1 MLKFPQS
8 FKAVWLVVFVFTL
21 QPDLVVANP
30 NVKVTQV
37 VATDVWQD
45 NWHKSLETL
54 ATVKA
59 KEEVAITSVVAERVV
74 AIYFDD
80 GDFVTKDQVLVE
92 LDSAEIKANLA
103 ELKVALANSEQ
114 EYQRYLPLHQRGD
127 VSKSVLDAQKR
138 ELEMAKAKLAAMQ
151 AKLDRLTIKA
161 PFAGQ
166 VGAREV
172 SLGALLQPGLVVTH
186 LVAIDDLRLD
196 FSLPSRFLANFKLGD
211 KVKATTDAYP
221 EKQFIAELVTILP
234 QVDSRTRS
242 VQLRAKI
249 DNSDGIL
256 YPGILMKVSLEQP
269 DKQVLLV
276 PETAIVPLSEDHFV
290 YQLLPAENNLYR
302 VKRVQ
307 VQLGERQPGLVEITS
322 GLQLGDKIISEGALR
337 VRPGQLVK
345 ALDKLP
351 QISPYRKDHHGH
363 NH

>member
-114 EYQRYLPLHQRGD
+114 EYQRYLP
-127 VSKSVLDAQKR
+127 
-138 ELEMAKAKLAAMQ
+138 
-151 AKLDRLTIKA
+151 
-161 PFAGQ
+161 
-166 VGAREV
+166 
-172 SLGALLQPGLVVTH
+172 
-186 LVAIDDLRLD
+186 
-196 FSLPSRFLANFKLGD
+196 
-211 KVKATTDAYP
+211 
-221 EKQFIAELVTILP
+221 
-234 QVDSRTRS
+234 
-242 VQLRAKI
+242 
-249 DNSDGIL
+249 
-256 YPGILMKVSLEQP
+256 
-269 DKQVLLV
+269 
-276 PETAIVPLSEDHFV
+276 
-290 YQLLPAENNLYR
+290 
-302 VKRVQ
+302 
-307 VQLGERQPGLVEITS
+307 
-322 GLQLGDKIISEGALR
+322 
-337 VRPGQLVK
+337 
-345 ALDKLP
+345 
-351 QISPYRKDHHGH
+351 
-363 NH
+363 